1 MAFFYRSKAMRPSTR
16 VKRTQPGMSFPRN
29 GVCLPWLA
37 SFDAVTVQL
46 AAGSKMQMSALA
58 PMSRRPQGSPRIRA
72 GSEVIL
78 AMAFP
83 SISSPLPRSR
93 IHFSVSE
100 RNSSRPVAPGVASPN
115 GNSFSSSSTG
125 VWSEQMASMVPSSSP
140 CVMASRSA
148 CERRGGVRR
157 AFVSK

>member
-1 MAFFYRSKAMRPSTR
+1 MDKTSTGDPGDNVADRYLDMLSGQRTLSDNTVENYRRD
-16 VKRTQPGMSFPRN
+16 
-29 GVCLPWLA
+29 LE
-37 SFDAVTVQL
+37 QL
-46 AAGSKMQMSALA
+46 AELAGKTALISLSSADI
-58 PMSRRPQGSPRIRA
+58 RPVSYTH
-72 GSEVIL
+72 L
-78 AMAFP
+78 
-83 SISSPLPRSR
+83 
-93 IHFSVSE
+93 IHFSVRE

-115 GNSFSSSSTG
+115 GNSFSSSSPG